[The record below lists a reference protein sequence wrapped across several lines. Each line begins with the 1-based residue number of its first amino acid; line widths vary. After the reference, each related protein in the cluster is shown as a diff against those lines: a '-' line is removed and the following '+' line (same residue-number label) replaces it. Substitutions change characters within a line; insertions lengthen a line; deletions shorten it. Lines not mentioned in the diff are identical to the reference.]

1 MKIIVSGGG
10 TAGHIYPALAV
21 ADELRSLGHEVLF
34 VGALGKMEMERVPKN
49 GYTIIG
55 LPVVGLRRSLSPG
68 SIVANLA
75 FPFKLYRSIRRAR
88 KIIEQERPD
97 VVVGFGGYASAPI
110 VRAAQ
115 SASVPTVLQEQN
127 SYAGMA
133 NRMLAKKAVAI
144 CTAYDGMERFFPAEK
159 ITITGNPLR
168 GNISSLPSREEA
180 IAHFKLDPK
189 KHTILVTGGSLGT
202 RTLNEMVMAYQLP
215 KDVQI
220 IWQTGRFYIDEF
232 TERTKNSESNF
243 SEHLILPFVERMDY
257 AYAAAD
263 VVVCRA
269 GASTVSELQ
278 LIGKPTIFVPSPNVA
293 EDHQTANARALVARD
308 AALMIAD
315 NRAIAEGLH
324 LACELLTDKERME
337 RMAGAMRAMGLA
349 NAASDVAQI
358 VIKATVKR

>member
-21 ADELRSLGHEVLF
+21 ADELRALGHEVLF

-49 GYTIIG
+49 GYRIIG
-55 LPVVGLRRSLSPG
+55 LPVVGIRRSFSPR
-68 SIVANLA
+68 SIASNLA
-75 FPFKLYRSIRRAR
+75 FPFKLYRSIRGAR
-88 KIIEQERPD
+88 KIIEQEKPD

-115 SASVPTVLQEQN
+115 SASIPTVLQEQN

-133 NRMLAKKAVAI
+133 NRVLAKKAVAI
-144 CTAYDGMERFFPAEK
+144 CTAYDGMERFFPAQK

-168 GNISSLPSREEA
+168 GNIAVLPSPDEA
-180 IAHFKLDPK
+180 IAHLGLDSTK
-189 KHTILVTGGSLGT
+189 RTILVTGGSLGT
-202 RTLNEMVMAYQLP
+202 RTLNEMVMAYKLP
-215 KDVQI
+215 KGVQI

-232 TERTKNSESNF
+232 TERTKSRDEEF
-243 SEHLILPFVERMDY
+243 SSHLILPFIERMDY

-293 EDHQTANARALVARD
+293 EDHQTANARALVALD

-315 NRAIAEGLH
+315 SRAIDQGLN
-324 LACELLTDKERME
+324 LACELLADKERME
-337 RMAGAMRAMGLA
+337 RMGGAIRAMGLPY
-349 NAASDVAQI
+349 AARDVAQI